1 MNCLRFKLSLILTL
15 ISTICRPLLSCLR
28 FKLSLILT
36 NIYDLLFLSALSCSS
51 AGCLPN
57 KSAKNFLLAQQF
69 FKVSSA
75 SFFLALVHRAKTL
88 ALVPAPT
95 GAAAGAVVL
104 SSSSSSSSFGKE
116 KKKNVSH

>member
-88 ALVPAPT
+88 ALVPAVPT
-95 GAAAGAVVL
+95 GAAVGAVVL
-104 SSSSSSSSFGKE
+104 SSSSSSFGKE